1 MNKKLVVT
9 LVAALMC
16 FAVVLTGKILAKSPY
31 ADSQKTRYDY
41 AVEDLT
47 SKKIINGFPDGNFH
61 PYDNVTRAQFAK
73 MIVIAI
79 DKENE
84 KTASV
89 HFNDISDGHWAFNYV
104 KIANKL
110 KIVQGYEDD
119 TFKPEKNISYAEA
132 VTMALRALG
141 YEPGQNATGHWYTRY
156 MELAEDGGLL
166 ENIDDME
173 PNRVINRGNTAILI
187 YNMLHWNEFVYGDV
201 TENGRVNNDDL
212 NLLEDYLN
220 NKETFSNRQKRLADV
235 NLDGKINEVD
245 YWLIYLNYKKD
256 IDLPHSCG
264 TRYYIDYVV
273 KDKNTH
279 ELRLY
284 CECEELYTY
293 QLTTEKHEL
302 VNGICKKCKYDS
314 NSTEE
319 IVQKMSGNVYIK
331 GTAEVG
337 NTLTV
342 DTSKIVP
349 TGATYTYEWYYCDNS
364 NFTSAKRIYGETS
377 SKYKITSS
385 VEGKYIFVVVTVSK
399 SGYETTQFRV
409 ATDSKVPEENIG
421 QKITGSV
428 DIVGDNTVGSTL
440 YVDTSKIEQSGVTIK
455 YQWFYSTSINLT
467 DKTIISGQTSS
478 KYTITNDLVG
488 KYVGVIVT
496 VSKTNYVTTE
506 FVKVIT
512 SKIIVEEIIE
522 KGMSCSL
529 RISGTP
535 TVGGTLTVDVT
546 KIAPSDAKLTYQW
559 YYSSDSNFKNKVAI
573 SRATSKT
580 LKITSDIAGKYVGV
594 VVTASKTGY
603 VTSDFEISTS
613 SKIVEETKT
622 ISMAVGISGFAQI
635 GRTISA
641 KILSVDPSD
650 AKLTYQW
657 YYSTKADFSNKV
669 AIKGE
674 TAKTYEITS
683 DMSGKYIGVVVTA
696 TKTGYT
702 ETTCQINLQETI
714 EKNTITGSVKIN
726 GDPTVGGS
734 LTVDANVKPSDA
746 KITYN
751 WYYSKTGKLLD
762 KTLIP
767 GQTSKRY
774 MISNDMKGKYI
785 IVEVTVSKDG
795 YETKTFEILCDTVIS
810 AKEII
815 AIPTPTPDAEIPPQP
830 KPTLVKE

>member
-173 PNRVINRGNTAILI
+173 PDRVINRGNTAILI

-337 NTLTV
+337 STLTV

-364 NFTSAKRIYGETS
+364 NFTSAKRIYGE
-377 SKYKITSS
+377 
-385 VEGKYIFVVVTVSK
+385 
-399 SGYETTQFRV
+399 
-409 ATDSKVPEENIG
+409 
-421 QKITGSV
+421 
-428 DIVGDNTVGSTL
+428 
-440 YVDTSKIEQSGVTIK
+440 
-455 YQWFYSTSINLT
+455 
-467 DKTIISGQTSS
+467 TSS

-573 SRATSKT
+573 SGATSKT

-702 ETTCQINLQETI
+702 ETTCQINLEETI
-714 EKNTITGSVKIN
+714 EKNAIAGSVKIT
-726 GDPTVGGS
+726 GDPTVGGN
-734 LTVDANVKPSDA
+734 LTVDVDVDPSDA

-795 YETKTFEILCDTVIS
+795 YETKTFEILCDTVIR

>member
-173 PNRVINRGNTAILI
+173 PDRVINRGNTAILI
-187 YNMLHWNEFVYGDV
+187 YNMLRWNEFVYGDV

-212 NLLEDYLN
+212 NLLENYLN
-220 NKETFSNRQKRLADV
+220 NKETFTNRQKRLADV

-319 IVQKMSGNVYIK
+319 
-331 GTAEVG
+331 
-337 NTLTV
+337 
-342 DTSKIVP
+342 
-349 TGATYTYEWYYCDNS
+349 
-364 NFTSAKRIYGETS
+364 
-377 SKYKITSS
+377 
-385 VEGKYIFVVVTVSK
+385 
-399 SGYETTQFRV
+399 
-409 ATDSKVPEENIG
+409 NIE
-421 QKITGSV
+421 QKITGSI
-428 DIVGDNTVGSTL
+428 DIIGENTVGSTL

-455 YQWFYSTSINLT
+455 YQWVYSTDINLT
-467 DKTIISGQTSS
+467 NRTVIAGQTSS
-478 KYTITNDLVG
+478 EYTITNDLVG

-512 SKIIVEEIIE
+512 SKIILEEIIE
-522 KGMSCSL
+522 KGMSCYL
-529 RISGTP
+529 KISGTP

-559 YYSSDSNFKNKVAI
+559 YYSSDSSFKNKVAI
-573 SRATSKT
+573 SGATSKT
-580 LKITSDIAGKYVGV
+580 LKITTDMVGKYLGV
-594 VVTASKTGY
+594 VVTTSKTGY
-603 VTSDFEISTS
+603 LTSDFEISTS

-622 ISMAVGISGFAQI
+622 ISMSVRISGVAQI
-635 GRTISA
+635 GGTINTTV
-641 KILSVDPSD
+641 LSVDPSD
-650 AKLTYQW
+650 SKLTYQW
-657 YYSTKADFSNKV
+657 YYSTKPDFSNKI

-674 TAKTYEITS
+674 TSSTYEVTS
-683 DMSGKYIGVVVTA
+683 DMSGRYVGVVVTA
-696 TKTGYT
+696 NKTGYT
-702 ETTCQINLQETI
+702 ETTCEIYLKEAI
-714 EKNTITGSVKIN
+714 EKNTISGSVKIT
-726 GDPTVGGS
+726 GEPVIGGN
-734 LTVDANVKPSDA
+734 LTVDANVEPSDA
-746 KITYN
+746 KITYK
-751 WYYSKTGKLLD
+751 WYYSKKGKLLD

-767 GQTSKRY
+767 GQTSKKY
-774 MISNDMKGKYI
+774 VISNDMEGKYI
-785 IVEVTVSKDG
+785 IVVVTVSKDG
-795 YETKTFEILCDTVIS
+795 YETKTFEIICDTAI
-810 AKEII
+810 KETGKITL
-815 AIPTPTPDAEIPPQP
+815 PTPTPDAEIPPQP
-830 KPTLVKE
+830 KPTLEKE

>member
-1 MNKKLVVT
+1 M
-9 LVAALMC
+9 
-16 FAVVLTGKILAKSPY
+16 
-31 ADSQKTRYDY
+31 
-41 AVEDLT
+41 
-47 SKKIINGFPDGNFH
+47 
-61 PYDNVTRAQFAK
+61 
-73 MIVIAI
+73 
-79 DKENE
+79 
-84 KTASV
+84 
-89 HFNDISDGHWAFNYV
+89 
-104 KIANKL
+104 
-110 KIVQGYEDD
+110 
-119 TFKPEKNISYAEA
+119 
-132 VTMALRALG
+132 
-141 YEPGQNATGHWYTRY
+141 
-156 MELAEDGGLL
+156 
-166 ENIDDME
+166 
-173 PNRVINRGNTAILI
+173 
-187 YNMLHWNEFVYGDV
+187 
-201 TENGRVNNDDL
+201 
-212 NLLEDYLN
+212 
-220 NKETFSNRQKRLADV
+220 
-235 NLDGKINEVD
+235 
-245 YWLIYLNYKKD
+245 
-256 IDLPHSCG
+256 
-264 TRYYIDYVV
+264 
-273 KDKNTH
+273 
-279 ELRLY
+279 
-284 CECEELYTY
+284 
-293 QLTTEKHEL
+293 
-302 VNGICKKCKYDS
+302 
-314 NSTEE
+314 
-319 IVQKMSGNVYIK
+319 
-331 GTAEVG
+331 
-337 NTLTV
+337 
-342 DTSKIVP
+342 
-349 TGATYTYEWYYCDNS
+349 
-364 NFTSAKRIYGETS
+364 
-377 SKYKITSS
+377 
-385 VEGKYIFVVVTVSK
+385 
-399 SGYETTQFRV
+399 
-409 ATDSKVPEENIG
+409 PEENIG

-573 SRATSKT
+573 SGATSKT

-622 ISMAVGISGFAQI
+622 ISMAVGISGFAQM

-734 LTVDANVKPSDA
+734 LTVDANVKPMQ
-746 KITYN
+746 K
-751 WYYSKTGKLLD
+751 
-762 KTLIP
+762 
-767 GQTSKRY
+767 
-774 MISNDMKGKYI
+774 
-785 IVEVTVSKDG
+785 
-795 YETKTFEILCDTVIS
+795 
-810 AKEII
+810 
-815 AIPTPTPDAEIPPQP
+815 
-830 KPTLVKE
+830 

>member
-16 FAVVLTGKILAKSPY
+16 FAIVLTGKISAKSPY
-31 ADSQKTRYDY
+31 EDSQNTRYDY

-47 SKKIINGFPDGNFH
+47 DRKIINGFPDGNFH
-61 PYDNVTRAQFAK
+61 PYENVTRAQFAK

-79 DKENE
+79 NKENE
-84 KTASV
+84 KNTTTY
-89 HFNDISDGHWAFNYV
+89 FSDVSDTHWAFDYI

-119 TFKPEKNISYAEA
+119 TFRPEQNISYAEA

-173 PNRVINRGNTAILI
+173 PDRVINRGNTAILI
-187 YNMLHWNEFVYGDV
+187 YNMLRWNRFIYGDV

-212 NLLEDYLN
+212 KLLDNYLN
-220 NKETFSNRQKRLADV
+220 DKEEFTNRQKRLADV

-264 TRYYIDYVV
+264 TKYYIDYVA

-284 CECEELYTY
+284 CECEKLYTY

-319 IVQKMSGNVYIK
+319 I
-331 GTAEVG
+331 E
-337 NTLTV
+337 
-342 DTSKIVP
+342 
-349 TGATYTYEWYYCDNS
+349 
-364 NFTSAKRIYGETS
+364 
-377 SKYKITSS
+377 
-385 VEGKYIFVVVTVSK
+385 
-399 SGYETTQFRV
+399 
-409 ATDSKVPEENIG
+409 
-421 QKITGSV
+421 QKITGSI
-428 DIVGDNTVGSTL
+428 DIVGENTVGSTL
-440 YVDTSKIEQSGVTIK
+440 HVDTSKIEQSGVTIK

-467 DKTIISGQTSS
+467 DKTTISGQTSS
-478 KYTITNDLVG
+478 KYTITSDLVG

-506 FVKVIT
+506 FIKVIT

-522 KGMSCSL
+522 KSMSCSL
-529 RISGTP
+529 KISGTP
-535 TVGGTLTVDVT
+535 TVGGTLTLDVT
-546 KIAPSDAKLTYQW
+546 KLDPSDAKLTYQW
-559 YYSSDSNFKNKVAI
+559 YYSSDYDFKNRIAI
-573 SRATSKT
+573 SGATSKT

-594 VVTASKTGY
+594 VVTASKSGY

-613 SKIVEETKT
+613 SKIAEETKT

-641 KILSVDPSD
+641 KILSIDPSD

-674 TAKTYEITS
+674 TSSTYEITS

-714 EKNTITGSVKIN
+714 EKNTIAGSVKIT
-726 GDPTVGGS
+726 GDPTVGGN
-734 LTVDANVKPSDA
+734 LTVDANVEPSDA
-746 KITYN
+746 KVTYQ
-751 WYYSKTGKLLD
+751 WYYSKTGTLLD
-762 KTLIP
+762 KTLIS
-767 GQTSKRY
+767 GQTSKKY
-774 MISNDMKGKYI
+774 EIASSMEGKYI
-785 IVEVTVSKDG
+785 IVVVTVSKDG

-815 AIPTPTPDAEIPPQP
+815 PIPTPTPDAEIPPQP